1 MEIYQPRLFIPRYTA
16 MEAGDWRIQKA
27 EMVLCKGYW
36 SPAKLCLDMAALLR
50 RRPDGV
56 TETWMS
62 MTPMEIESQELGCLH
77 ATGHVVIMGMGMGWC
92 AAATA
97 LNPAVTAVTVVEL
110 SPEILHLI
118 AELGVLEQLPADAR
132 AKIRIVNASAYDYVP
147 DRPVDLLMPDIWQPL
162 MNDGRVAEVRQM
174 ARNCQPR
181 QIYFWGQEM
190 EIARHARL
198 WGLPLTWDGVRET
211 VARLDLP
218 LLLPEGED
226 YPDLIRRAAEGWM
239 SDRWFPAAP
248 QG

>member
-1 MEIYQPRLFIPRYTA
+1 MNIYHPPLFIPHYAA
-16 MEAGDWRIQKA
+16 MEIGPWRIQKA
-27 EMVLCKGYW
+27 GMVLCKGYW
-36 SPAKLCLDMAALLR
+36 SPAMAVTDMAALLR
-50 RRPDGV
+50 LRPDGV

-77 ATGHVVIMGMGMGWC
+77 AAGHVVIMGMGMGWC

-110 SPEILHLI
+110 STDVLEMI
-118 AELGVLEQLPADAR
+118 AALKVLEQLPDDAR

-147 DRPVDLLMPDIWQPL
+147 DLPVDLLMPDIWQPL
-162 MNDGRVAEVRQM
+162 MNDGRVEEVRRM
-174 ARNCQPR
+174 AENCRPQ

-211 VARLDLP
+211 VARLHLP
-218 LLLPEGED
+218 LLLPPVAD
-226 YPDLIRRAAEGWM
+226 YPDRIRRAAENWM
-239 SDRWFPAAP
+239 GNRWFPAAA
-248 QG
+248 